1 MKQVGRMQ
9 REELSECGSGFATG
23 LFSPVNPVKENVN
36 LLHLKTISQSFDDL
50 TSETLYSKWKKARK
64 NGAKIGRHSRS
75 ISLISL
81 PEEDL
86 AIGKDDGKEFT
97 NRLALDLRRQ
107 IFRQRGWTV
116 SSGENLKE
124 KVDSFPDTASMCST
138 EPDGLTITTFSSSDN
153 LDDDVF
159 ASSSTKPDKADSIQ
173 VKKLKIISEI
183 ISGTSGDF
191 VRRIRSLSDSD
202 QRISD
207 RPIRARI
214 RSDPDSNTRVEVGNR
229 RRSLSCREAREIEF
243 LRTAEM
249 AQRYLD
255 AQQEDVWKKRSL
267 SSSGNGTPSERHKRI
282 PRGPVIHTRSE
293 GNYNLVNIQE
303 TASFG
308 FTDDRSQA
316 DSEERYVLSTYGLIH
331 QPRKP
336 QSSYLRSLTNNT
348 FSVSQEIKKSSQ
360 NPGFL
365 LRTMSEPNQRSTKEL
380 SSSEEKEKDE
390 KKVLFKE
397 VDVIGSLP
405 KGTYTRPHGVRR
417 AQTLPRMPKRPLNS
431 FSMKNWKENELR
443 TRKTANDLLDHINNS
458 SDKTQQERVDVV
470 EKAFEWIR
478 KEVADLRAQDKDIMR
493 MFTKIQAGIRHIK
506 FDQSNLMESDEDFI
520 STPDLSRERAS
531 SFQSKDDLSVTRR
544 ASLL

>member
-1 MKQVGRMQ
+1 MHQEG
-9 REELSECGSGFATG
+9 LECDSGFATG
-23 LFSPVNPVKENVN
+23 LFSPINPGNNN

-64 NGAKIGRHSRS
+64 NGAKIGRHGKS

-86 AIGKDDGKEFT
+86 AVDKDDGKAYT
-97 NRLALDLRRQ
+97 NSLASELRRQ
-107 IFRQRGWTV
+107 IFRPRGWTV
-116 SSGENLKE
+116 CSGENLKE
-124 KVDSFPDTASMCST
+124 KVDLFSDTVSTCST
-138 EPDGLTITTFSSSDN
+138 EPDGLTITSCSSSADN
-153 LDDDVF
+153 LDDDDVF
-159 ASSSTKPDKADSIQ
+159 AFSSSKPDKVDSIE
-173 VKKLKIISEI
+173 VKKSKIISEI

-202 QRISD
+202 QRIPD

-214 RSDPDSNTRVEVGNR
+214 RSDPDSTSRVEIGNR
-229 RRSLSCREAREIEF
+229 RRSSSCREAREIEF

-255 AQQEDVWKKRSL
+255 AQQEDVWKKRSS
-267 SSSGNGTPSERHKRI
+267 SSSGNGSPNERHRRN
-282 PRGPVIHTRSE
+282 PRSTVIHTRSE

-303 TASFG
+303 AASLG

-316 DSEERYVLSTYGLIH
+316 DSEERYVLSTYALIH
-331 QPRKP
+331 QPQQP
-336 QSSYLRSLTNNT
+336 QSSCPKSPRNNT
-348 FSVSQEIKKSSQ
+348 FLSGQGIRSSSQ
-360 NPGFL
+360 NPGYL
-365 LRTMSEPNQRSTKEL
+365 LRTMSEPSQGSTKKEL

-390 KKVLFKE
+390 KKVGFGD

-405 KGTYTRPHGVRR
+405 KRGNTRHQVRR
-417 AQTLPRMPKRPLNS
+417 AQTLPRMPKRPMTS
-431 FSMKNWKENELR
+431 FNMKNWKDNEQR
-443 TRKTANDLLDHINNS
+443 TRKAANDFLENINKS
-458 SDKTQQERVDVV
+458 SEKTQQERVDVV

-506 FDQSNLMESDEDFI
+506 FDQSSLMESDEDFI

-531 SFQSKDDLSVTRR
+531 SLSKDDSSVTRR